1 MQAIRLLKKIT
12 LILMT
17 PDWCRDEM
25 PVGHHF
31 LTGLEIPFYARWASF
46 FDWPKK
52 KAIRLLFMPGFAWL
66 CLALPGF
73 DTGNT
78 PNYMI
83 MTFL

>member
-1 MQAIRLLKKIT
+1 
-12 LILMT
+12 
-17 PDWCRDEM
+17 M
-25 PVGHHF
+25 PKNSF
-31 LTGLEIPFYARWASF
+31 LCPLGISFEKGQVPFYARWASF
-46 FDWPKK
+46 FDRLCLL
-52 KAIRLLFMPGFAWL
+52 IRIGQVPFYARWASFFDRLCLALPDFAWL